1 MSGSCLGKNNTCETE
16 SKEEENDS
24 NQIKLDDNNFIY
36 FNVFNVSFN
45 I

>member
-24 NQIKLDDNNFIY
+24 NQIKLDDNNFIGSMCRLI
-36 FNVFNVSFN
+36 FE
-45 I
+45 